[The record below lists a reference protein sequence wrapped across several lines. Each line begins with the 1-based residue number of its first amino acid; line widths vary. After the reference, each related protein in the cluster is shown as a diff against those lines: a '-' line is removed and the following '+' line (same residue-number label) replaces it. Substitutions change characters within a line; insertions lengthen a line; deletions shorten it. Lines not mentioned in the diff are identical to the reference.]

1 MERNQDIIIFTTE
14 DGDEVKFHVIEETRI
29 NGTDYLLVLDDIEDE
44 EQEALILKDVS
55 AEGEAEAIYE
65 IVEDEKELKAVA
77 DLFGEILEDTEFV
90 F

>member
-1 MERNQDIIIFTTE
+1 MERNNDIIIFTTE
-14 DGDEVKFHVIEETRI
+14 DGDEVKFHVVEETRI

-55 AEGEAEAIYE
+55 ADGDAEAIYE

>member
-1 MERNQDIIIFTTE
+1 MNFVEMLEFIIE
-14 DGDEVKFHVIEETRI
+14 
-29 NGTDYLLVLDDIEDE
+29 YLNIDFD
-44 EQEALILKDVS
+44 
-55 AEGEAEAIYE
+55 YE

>member
-14 DGDEVKFHVIEETRI
+14 DGDEVKFHVVEETRI